1 MFTQCS
7 KCETI
12 FKVSAEVLRSAGGQ
26 VRCGRCGEV
35 FDALARLAE
44 QPTQFNVGESPLELE
59 TRADHILQSKPSP
72 LAPASAPASAPTH
85 DEFELGESL
94 AESLA
99 ESHDI
104 EVARLEIQ
112 DGLDFDLSGDDPAL
126 EFTLPPGEL
135 DRIFIDPQFTKTT
148 ALPKPGE
155 HAAEGEPP
163 DRGVSAGVAAHADA
177 APDSDTPSRRDL
189 SSQTETLAPAD
200 PGSRAHVAALLEAAV
215 TAHGDHTPR
224 EHVSLHPDAPSYG
237 QTTPHEHAAPHSD
250 AMLHADTTAHGDARS
265 HGDTTAH
272 ADSTPYGDTASY
284 EDATLYGDA
293 IAHADAMPRRS
304 ATTRADAHALRAAIV
319 RGPAA
324 DSPRE
329 WRVMWIV
336 LGAMLVMLLAL
347 QLVHQNRAWLAANTA
362 LAGPLRFVYEKLGA
376 PIPVP
381 LNLSAYQLRQFG
393 VTGDPDA
400 NGALRVRASIL
411 NSAADIEPYPLL
423 RVTLADRFGNRIGG
437 RDFEPAEYL
446 GRPVARL
453 LAPGERI
460 DATLN
465 ILDPGKDAEGF
476 EIDVCLR
483 GPERTITCANDAAQR
498 PK

>member
-12 FKVSAEVLRSAGGQ
+12 FKISAEVLRSAGGQ

-44 QPTQFNVGESPLELE
+44 QPTQFTVGESPLELE
-59 TRADHILQSKPSP
+59 TRADHILQSKSAPR
-72 LAPASAPASAPTH
+72 APAH
-85 DEFELGESL
+85 DEFEP
-94 AESLA
+94 AESP
-99 ESHDI
+99 DV

-135 DRIFIDPQFTKTT
+135 DRIFVDPKVDRTT
-148 ALPKPGE
+148 ALPE
-155 HAAEGEPP
+155 RVEDARAAAAHEAERAASIDAEVLAASSSALRVMAQSGAGGLP
-163 DRGVSAGVAAHADA
+163 DVASQVDTGVTGHGDEIPRTRAGVH
-177 APDSDTPSRRDL
+177 PHDT
-189 SSQTETLAPAD
+189 A
-200 PGSRAHVAALLEAAV
+200 
-215 TAHGDHTPR
+215 
-224 EHVSLHPDAPSYG
+224 YG
-237 QTTPHEHAAPHSD
+237 NA
-250 AMLHADTTAHGDARS
+250 TAHGDA
-265 HGDTTAH
+265 APH
-272 ADSTPYGDTASY
+272 ADAAAYPDGAPHADAAAHVDATAYRDATPHADATPYRDAAPRAGATPY
-284 EDATLYGDA
+284 EDAMPHGDDTQYRETTQYQDATTYGDA
-293 IAHADAMPRRS
+293 MPHRGAATHGDAQ
-304 ATTRADAHALRAAIV
+304 ALRAAIV
-319 RGPAA
+319 RGPAP

-329 WRVMWIV
+329 WRAIWIV
-336 LGAMLVMLLAL
+336 LGAMLVIMLAL
-347 QLVHQNRAWLAANTA
+347 QLVHQNRAWLAANSA
-362 LAGPLRFVYEKLGA
+362 LAGPLRFVYEKFGA
-376 PIPVP
+376 PIPIA

-411 NSAADIEPYPLL
+411 NSAGDFEPYPLL

-446 GRPVARL
+446 GKPVARL
-453 LAPGERI
+453 LSPGERV

-483 GPERTITCANDAAQR
+483 GPDRAISCANDAAQR

>member
-1 MFTQCS
+1 VFTQCS

-12 FKVSAEVLRSAGGQ
+12 FRVSAEVLRSAGGQ

-44 QPTQFNVGESPLELE
+44 QPTQFTVGESPLELE
-59 TRADHILQSKPSP
+59 TRADHILQSTPSAR
-72 LAPASAPASAPTH
+72 APESALE
-85 DEFELGESL
+85 EFESEESPE
-94 AESLA
+94 ESP
-99 ESHDI
+99 DV

-135 DRIFIDPQFTKTT
+135 DRIFVDPKLTRAAAVPDRRAAADAGAPAAEHPQT
-148 ALPKPGE
+148 
-155 HAAEGEPP
+155 HAADDDATPASAFAIAIARGAEAAEYAHFTLSDDAVHSEESPTLEFSERTGAAAHAAVDEPI
-163 DRGVSAGVAAHADA
+163 DAGTHFDAGVQVDPGAHVYAGAHADA
-177 APDSDTPSRRDL
+177 GA
-189 SSQTETLAPAD
+189 
-200 PGSRAHVAALLEAAV
+200 
-215 TAHGDHTPR
+215 
-224 EHVSLHPDAPSYG
+224 
-237 QTTPHEHAAPHSD
+237 
-250 AMLHADTTAHGDARS
+250 
-265 HGDTTAH
+265 
-272 ADSTPYGDTASY
+272 
-284 EDATLYGDA
+284 
-293 IAHADAMPRRS
+293 
-304 ATTRADAHALRAAIV
+304 RADAEAQVGADEHAERAVRTDVPSDERRNSSAGRVRAAPVDVGLSGRSVDALRAAIV

-324 DSPRE
+324 DAPRE
-329 WRVMWIV
+329 WRAMWIV
-336 LGAMLVMLLAL
+336 VGAALVILLGL
-347 QLVHQNRAWLAANTA
+347 QLMHQNRAWLAANTP

-381 LNLSAYQLRQFG
+381 LNLTAYQLRQFG

-411 NSAADIEPYPLL
+411 NSAGDFEPYPLL
-423 RVTLADRFGNRIGG
+423 RVALADRFGNRIGG

-453 LAPGERI
+453 LSPGERI

-483 GPERTITCANDAAQR
+483 GPERTISCANDAAQR
-498 PK
+498 LK